1 MFATV
6 FQGILIPFLGT
17 SAGAAMVY
25 FMHSS
30 FSQTLRRCLTGFA
43 GGVMVAASVWS
54 LLLPSMD
61 FAQDM
66 GTFAF
71 VPAAVGFWVG
81 VLFLILLDHIIPYL
95 QSQEKADGVLNS
107 LGKDTMLML
116 AVTLH
121 NIPEGMAVGVVYAGL
136 LAGKNIS
143 VAEAMALSIGIALQN
158 FPEGAVLSLPMH
170 SGGMNKHKAFGY
182 GFFSGVVEPIGALLT
197 ILATTIVVPIL
208 PYMLG
213 FAAGAMIYVVVD
225 ELVPEMN
232 NGKPSYLPVLLFAAG
247 FTVMMTMDVVLG

>member
-6 FQGILIPFLGT
+6 FQGIMIPFIGT
-17 SAGAAMVY
+17 TVGAAMVY
-25 FMHSS
+25 CMHGT
-30 FSQTLRRCLTGFA
+30 FSQTLRRGLTGFA

-54 LLLPSMD
+54 LLLPAME
-61 FAQDM
+61 FAEDM

-81 VLFLILLDHIIPYL
+81 VLFLILLCHIIPYL
-95 QSQEKADGVLNS
+95 QSHEKPDGILNS

-121 NIPEGMAVGVVYAGL
+121 NIPEGMAVGVVYAGM
-136 LAGKNIS
+136 LAGENIS
-143 VAEAMALSIGIALQN
+143 VASAMALSIGIALQN

-232 NGKPSYLPVLLFAAG
+232 EGKPSHFPVLLFTVG
-247 FTVMMTMDVVLG
+247 FTLMMIMDVVLG